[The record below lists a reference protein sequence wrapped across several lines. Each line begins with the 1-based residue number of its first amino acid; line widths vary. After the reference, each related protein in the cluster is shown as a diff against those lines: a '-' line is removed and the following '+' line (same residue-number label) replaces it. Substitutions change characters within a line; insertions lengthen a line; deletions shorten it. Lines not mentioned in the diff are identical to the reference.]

1 MRKPSSN
8 WDQMGAASGLLASV
22 LLVIAF
28 IVFLGT
34 GPGGDPALPNIAGAD
49 TAPGFLAANLSE
61 IRLVV
66 LLSGLGIALF
76 LWFLGSLWTTLRAAE
91 GDGGR
96 GSTVA
101 LIGGVAGSV
110 LVLVG
115 LTLLAA
121 AGLSTGASQAEN
133 VPTLYVAS
141 ALLVA
146 LGGGVLSLF
155 FFAVGKVILGTGAL
169 GRWLGVL
176 AIIAG
181 LLSVCGFMTPFFEAN
196 VLNAATGLL
205 GRWAWSVAFVVW
217 LLLASGSMTLAQRR
231 EKTRLEAPDGPA
243 PTAPEGSP

>member
-1 MRKPSSN
+1 MHKRRSN
-8 WDQMGAASGLLASV
+8 WDQMGAASGLLASL

-28 IVFLGT
+28 IVFLST
-34 GPGGDPALPNIAGAD
+34 SPGGDPSLPNIAGAD
-49 TAPGFLAANLSE
+49 NAPAFLAAYLDE

-66 LLSGLGIALF
+66 LLNGLGIALF
-76 LWFLGSLWTTLRAAE
+76 LWFLSSLWTTLREAE
-91 GDGGR
+91 DEGGR
-96 GSTVA
+96 GSTVV
-101 LIGGVAGSV
+101 LIGGIAGSV

-121 AGLSTGASQAEN
+121 AGLSSSTMQAEN

-141 ALLVA
+141 SLLVA

-155 FFAVGKVILGTGAL
+155 FFGVGKVILGTGAL
-169 GRWLGVL
+169 GKWLGVL
-176 AIIAG
+176 AMIAG

-217 LLLASGSMTLAQRR
+217 LLLASSTMTLSQRR
-231 EKTRLEAPDGPA
+231 EKTRQEAPGGPA
-243 PTAPEGSP
+243 PTAPEGSS